1 MGENP
6 PEALTQSEAGA
17 YFLLETLNCHRR
29 LWLGRL
35 SHLHQRWGGRVAPL
49 FAHYSHTQNPLLVLL
64 PAAGPV
70 HTGQGSKARKAGEG
84 LPSHSPHP
92 KGKGSDIAMVTEKLE
107 RPPTGLR
114 PWREPRGHSQPS
126 TSLAL
131 PGTLITSQRS
141 LTPKAQNRGFRSGSC
156 VQCRVHPLL

>member
-70 HTGQGSKARKAGEG
+70 HTRTRKQGKKSRGRAPLPLTTPKRKRLRHSHGYREAGEATNRPKAMERAQKPFSAFNFPG
-84 LPSHSPHP
+84 PSRYTHHKPKKSNPESP
-92 KGKGSDIAMVTEKLE
+92 
-107 RPPTGLR
+107 
-114 PWREPRGHSQPS
+114 EPR
-126 TSLAL
+126 L
-131 PGTLITSQRS
+131 PLRQ
-141 LTPKAQNRGFRSGSC
+141 LCPM
-156 VQCRVHPLL
+156 